1 MGQEHIYTHLKET
14 LKADPYTFGES
25 KLMDIGSND
34 PLIQQEKVI
43 SLLAHHLLP
52 LATTFIVAG
61 PVADRGL
68 YPSVA
73 TPDLPCVQP
82 FPFSS
87 FDFTDSSFLHL
98 LYLGFDIERIWVR
111 SLGGFARVVK
121 HRCLCHSGQF
131 AASTINPVSS
141 TGCFV
146 RLRIVW
152 GLGFDRSSCN
162 SSDIFL
168 LQSAGLF
175 TTLLPADRSFMFL
188 RFQASEGRCMLSHAS
203 LDALSQDPLCSACV
217 MGPELSH

>member
-34 PLIQQEKVI
+34 PLIQQREEKVF
-43 SLLAHHLLP
+43 SLLAHRLLP

-121 HRCLCHSGQF
+121 HRCLRHSGQF

-141 TGCFV
+141 SGCFGKKFPHFFQV
-146 RLRIVW
+146 ENAISRLIV
-152 GLGFDRSSCN
+152 GSFFSAMN
-162 SSDIFL
+162 S
-168 LQSAGLF
+168 QQ
-175 TTLLPADRSFMFL
+175 R
-188 RFQASEGRCMLSHAS
+188 
-203 LDALSQDPLCSACV
+203 PL
-217 MGPELSH
+217 